1 MTIPYWINIVIS
13 IATFVVALFEYYRVD
28 PVARIWNRYFGLAV
42 GAIVIAVINIFMRD
56 PGPSIWLFLLALVW
70 AGITL
75 YQLRIL
81 PERPDKGR

>member
-13 IATFVVALFEYYRVD
+13 IATFVLALFEYYRVD
-28 PVARIWNRYFGLAV
+28 PEDRVWNRYFGLAV
-42 GAIVIAVINIFMRD
+42 GAILIALINIFMKD
-56 PGPSIWLFLLALVW
+56 PWPSLGLFLLAVIW
-70 AGITL
+70 SGVTL